1 MSIFHLVCASRHYYQ
16 KRPQS
21 PTKTGPPSSSQTLR
35 NQSDPLV
42 KTRYSDSDTGRL
54 TRSVQVND
62 IISRWTVFLHIAI
75 LFEGEKW
82 RGTKGTGY
90 IVGRALYR
98 GVAR

>member
-1 MSIFHLVCASRHYYQ
+1 MLLGTTIRNAHNLQRRPDRHLAVKHFD
-16 KRPQS
+16 
-21 PTKTGPPSSSQTLR
+21 

-75 LFEGEKW
+75 LFEGEEW